1 MLLTVL
7 SESPD
12 YVVVS
17 KDGQS
22 VVAEVLR
29 IPGLGI
35 ALPRLEDKAYYLRA
49 DLKSLGETTKVGLS
63 FFRSVRGL
71 YSLRDELDSILL
83 SRGVSQLFAHV
94 FVALVKSGV
103 SLI

>member
-1 MLLTVL
+1 VLLTVL

-71 YSLRDELDSILL
+71 YSLRDELDSILF
-83 SRGVSQLFAHV
+83 SRGASQLFAHV